1 MLYYFNFI
9 KFINKNSLLM
19 VLPSHSDLDVNCVS
33 LINQYSMGLSNP
45 KTQTMFGILELYDHI
60 MLFLLLILVIKMIF
74 FVNALSTS
82 TQYMPAWQR
91 LSDIHEM
98 WVFDFFCRR
107 IGDNYQR
114 VSRKNKKYFKSYA
127 AILVDPGSRFDIKD
141 VRSEYHEVFYDQLW
155 SFRLLFLKEWY
166 WGYVNKRVYMWNHSP
181 VIEYIWTVFPAIIL
195 GLMGV
200 PSFLLLYSLEESAE
214 PVFNISVIG
223 NQWYWTYEYLDF
235 DIHKFFS
242 ILVYDRCE
250 GELRNIKESLFNNIY
265 LLNECS
271 GAEKGIVDSG
281 FNFYEIPKID
291 CEAYFSSFFSEEQV
305 LDSQPV
311 SYPYIS
317 DESEVLDNEEFTLA
331 DTDSAYIDDH
341 ILHLAIKSS
350 LFYFSS
356 LDADHALRLY
366 VEFQESIDSE
376 ASLSTDADADAEDVE
391 DAKDYNSINNLIM
404 DLLDRRCKSTGDSD
418 DNTHSETGPRLLG
431 LPFVSYEFNNS
442 FSEVLET
449 LETTISLDSQ
459 ILPDSDLPLG
469 YPRLLSTDQVLV
481 IPTDTTVRFLV
492 TSNDVIHSR
501 ALPSFGIKIDAVPG
515 RINQVVTKTPFF
527 GSTWGQCS
535 ESCGVNH
542 GSMPI
547 EIRAM
552 ALDDFNFYIKLL
564 IRSIIEP
571 GLDKLF
577 SDSYIKIIFNVS

>member
-1 MLYYFNFI
+1 MLYYFNFN
-9 KFINKNSLLM
+9 KFINKNILLL
-19 VLPSHSDLDVNCVS
+19 VLPLYSDLDVNCVS

-74 FVNALSTS
+74 FVNALGTS

-91 LSDIHEM
+91 LSEIHEL

-107 IGDNYQR
+107 IGDNYER
-114 VSRKNKKYFKSYA
+114 VFRKNKKYFLSYA
-127 AILVDPGSRFDIKD
+127 SILVDPGSRFDIKD
-141 VRSEYHEVFYDQLW
+141 VRSEYQEVFYDQLW

-181 VIEYIWTVFPAIIL
+181 VIEYIWTVFPAVIL

-250 GELRNIKESLFNNIY
+250 DELRTIRELLFNNIF
-265 LLNECS
+265 LLNEYS
-271 GAEKGIVDSG
+271 AGAAESFLKSD
-281 FNFYEIPKID
+281 NFYEIPQINCD
-291 CEAYFSSFFSEEQV
+291 AYFLSLFGEEQAS
-305 LDSQPV
+305 DSQLIR
-311 SYPYIS
+311 YPYLL
-317 DESEVLDNEEFTLA
+317 DETEFFNDEELTLTDDTCV
-331 DTDSAYIDDH
+331 DTDNH
-341 ILHLAIKSS
+341 ILDLAIKSS
-350 LFYFSS
+350 LCYFSI
-356 LDADHALRLY
+356 LDADYILRLY
-366 VEFQESIDSE
+366 AEFPEKIDSE
-376 ASLSTDADADAEDVE
+376 LNSSSDTE
-391 DAKDYNSINNLIM
+391 DAKDYNSLDSLIM
-404 DLLDRRCKSTGDSD
+404 DLLDRRCETIGDDETD
-418 DNTHSETGPRLLG
+418 DKIEPQLLG
-431 LPFVSYEFNNS
+431 LPFISYEFNNS

-449 LETTISLDSQ
+449 LETTISIDSQ

-535 ESCGVNH
+535 EPCGVNH